1 MSKRPQQPGHTHD
14 SHAVSTRHGSRGTGG
29 WPRGPRIGAGV
40 ALALAVVFA
49 VGGMV
54 RPDLVVPRAW
64 RGTAPAVVAR
74 AASVA
79 PASAPAVATAPE
91 ASPDAVSGIAMPPPA
106 ASVESASG
114 RASFI
119 ARSGKL
125 LERYAEAVTPVGG
138 DAGLP
143 CDSRSGPAMLRNG
156 VLRASTR
163 DDCLPA
169 IAWSRALLPSA
180 ASGLGMSISAR
191 MMAASAASDGAAT
204 GTATPSSGIVAASV
218 GGATPAAVGPA
229 ITAAHPRMILD
240 AATLATLRQ
249 RAAANTAEWQA
260 LKATCDSYI
269 GGTVEYPTG
278 NAYPDKPNLG
288 SGYQGEDY
296 LPALLAEAMCYQVLR
311 STNATLAAIYGA
323 KAVDI
328 LVKMSSPFGSGGQ
341 GTDPCTDS
349 GYGIRFYGVG
359 FGLGYDWLYELL
371 SASQRT
377 QVYSTANAWLT
388 AWEQPNGCADFEYAH
403 PQSNYFAG
411 YFHAKAVIAIGTYGD
426 NPSAPAEWDDWY
438 GNQFTARVLP
448 YYRLHLTGGG
458 WPEGFANYATL
469 GILNMSLPAREVKTA
484 TGVDLVRASTPYTYP
499 TDNAAY
505 LMHFTW
511 PSRGYIDDRDTN
523 RSSGTTP
530 DPGTAPLGLFQQVFG
545 EIQYWGAPN
554 AAVFRQYLNE
564 VSAATSGFS
573 PAPPWLAFLENDPN
587 AATAAVSSLPL
598 SYLASGMDAVSARS
612 DWTTAAVWMSFRAG
626 PYVNN
631 PAQGE
636 EYYDQGSLALVR
648 GATPLLLNAT
658 GWLVHEPSG
667 SADESRVYD
676 DNYGSFNGTPYLGN
690 RQIYNVFYVRN
701 MSGSTVLNAYGQ
713 DARTTEDNA
722 VRTAVTAFE
731 DGADYVYLRASHLE
745 DMYRASGGSLGQ
757 GVTAWSREITYL
769 RPGRFVVHDRT
780 TASSASLDQYMA
792 WHFPA
797 SPAKQATA
805 SGGARFDVTYN
816 GTYAGAMTVVTPVNP
831 LTTTLAMY
839 PASSPTKAWQ
849 VQVRPATAA
858 AGNQWLTV
866 FDLSGSAGAAAS
878 ASPVTINQG
887 SVVGVRLASSD
898 GVNVVINS
906 AGTPDTPISGTIA
919 YFVPAEAAHHLVTE
933 LAPFTGY
940 SITTAAQGSGRVVT
954 IAPGGTFTSSGK
966 GVLDFYVT
974 GTGAVQL
981 TKPTYITLPISTIPV
996 SDPTPYTPG
1005 G

>member
-1 MSKRPQQPGHTHD
+1 MP
-14 SHAVSTRHGSRGTGG
+14 
-29 WPRGPRIGAGV
+29 
-40 ALALAVVFA
+40 
-49 VGGMV
+49 
-54 RPDLVVPRAW
+54 
-64 RGTAPAVVAR
+64 PAA

-79 PASAPAVATAPE
+79 AT
-91 ASPDAVSGIAMPPPA
+91 DSGDTLAMPSLA
-106 ASVESASG
+106 APTGRRAVFLDRSG
-114 RASFI
+114 R
-119 ARSGKL
+119 L

-138 DAGLP
+138 NPGLP
-143 CDSRSGPAMLRNG
+143 CGTAAGPRMLRNG
-156 VLRASTR
+156 VLGAVGH
-163 DDCLPA
+163 DDCAPA
-169 IAWSRALLPSA
+169 LAWSRALLPSA
-180 ASGLGMSISAR
+180 ASSLGMALSAR
-191 MMAASAASDGAAT
+191 VLAVGASGPAAVGAA
-204 GTATPSSGIVAASV
+204 GSSPDTRGGIVTASV
-218 GGATPAAVGPA
+218 GGATPAATAPT
-229 ITAAHPRMILD
+229 ITATHPRMILD
-240 AATLATLRQ
+240 AATLATLRS

-311 STNATLAAIYGA
+311 TTNASQAATYGA

-359 FGLGYDWLYELL
+359 FGLGYDWLYDLL
-371 SASQRT
+371 SASQRS
-377 QVYSTANAWLT
+377 QVYTTANAWLT
-388 AWEQPNGCADFEYAH
+388 KWEQPNGCADFEYAH

-411 YFHAKAVIAIGTYGD
+411 YFHAKAVIAIGTYGE
-426 NPSAPAEWDDWY
+426 NPSAPAEWTDWY

-448 YYRLHLTGGG
+448 YYRLHLAGGG

-469 GILNMSLPAREVKTA
+469 GIFNMSLPAREVKTA
-484 TGVDLVRASTPYTYP
+484 TGVDLVHATSAYTYP

-523 RSSGTTP
+523 RSSGSTP

-545 EIQYWGAPN
+545 EIQYWGASN
-554 AAVFRQYLNE
+554 AAVFRQYLDE
-564 VSAATSGFS
+564 VSGATGGFS
-573 PAPPWLAFLENDPN
+573 PAAPWLAFLENDPG
-587 AATAAVSSLPL
+587 ATKAAVSTLPL
-598 SYLASGMDAVSARS
+598 SYLATGMSAVSARS
-612 DWTTAAVWMSFRAG
+612 DWTGSAVWMSFRAG

-636 EYYDQGSLALVR
+636 EYYDQGSLALVH
-648 GATPLLLNAT
+648 GARPLLLNAT
-658 GWLVHEPSG
+658 GWLVHDPNG
-667 SADESRVYD
+667 SADEGRVYD
-676 DNYGSFNGTPYLGN
+676 DNYASFNGTPYKGN

-701 MSGSTVLNAYGQ
+701 MSGATVLNAYGQ
-713 DARTTEDNA
+713 DSNTTEDNA
-722 VRTAVTAFE
+722 VRTGVTAFE
-731 DGADYVYLRASHLE
+731 DGGDYVYLRATHLE

-757 GVTAWSREITYL
+757 GVTAWSREVTYL

-797 SPAKQATA
+797 APAKQSTA
-805 SGGARFDVTYN
+805 ASGARFDVTYS
-816 GTYAGAMTVVTPVNP
+816 GAYVGSMTVVTPVNP
-831 LTTTLAMY
+831 ATTTLAMY

-858 AGNQWLTV
+858 TTNQWLTV
-866 FDLSGSAGAAAS
+866 FDLPSSAAGVAT
-878 ASPVTINQG
+878 ASPVTVNQG
-887 SVVGVRLASSD
+887 NVVGVRLAATD
-898 GVNVVINS
+898 GVSVVVNS
-906 AGTPDTPISGTIA
+906 AGTPGTPLTGTIA

-933 LAPFTGY
+933 LQPFTGY
-940 SITTAAQGSGRVVT
+940 TITATAQAGGRVVT

-966 GVLDFYVT
+966 GVLDFYVSGT
-974 GTGAVQL
+974 GTVQL
-981 TKPTYITLPISTIPV
+981 TKPTYTTLPISTIPV
-996 SDPTPYTPG
+996 SDPVPYTPPG